1 MGHINRTK
9 EIDQLRK
16 KISEL
21 KSDLDNMLNEPKG
34 AIHEIAILEMG
45 DGSDISELSL
55 VDLARR
61 LTQEF
66 EYRRNFF
73 DRELFSD
80 PAWLI
85 LLDLFI
91 HNTLGKP
98 VSVSSL
104 YLAAKTPA
112 TTALRWINLLAD
124 RGMIERFDDPTD
136 RRRVHLRLS
145 ASAYRSLVEYLSGI
159 AGANGAPAGRQ
170 SSAPGMRVSLN

>member
-9 EIDQLRK
+9 EIDQLRR

-21 KSDLDNMLNEPKG
+21 KSDLDNMLNEPEG
-34 AIHEIAILEMG
+34 SVHEITML
-45 DGSDISELSL
+45 DIQEGANLSEPSL

-66 EYRRNFF
+66 DYRRNFF

-112 TTALRWINLLAD
+112 TTALRWINTLAD

-136 RRRVHLRLS
+136 RRRVHLRL
-145 ASAYRSLVEYLSGI
+145 RSEEHTSEL
-159 AGANGAPAGRQ
+159 Q
-170 SSAPGMRVSLN
+170 SH